1 MKLESLSIFAASR
14 LRNRIYIY
22 IYTQIHTYDR
32 EIRNGRIKIQ
42 ANSLD
47 RARLSPAG
55 DSRGSGDLLVTVDTE
70 RSLLRV
76 GGRSSFPA

>member
-14 LRNRIYIY
+14 LRNRIY

>member
-22 IYTQIHTYDR
+22 IYDR

>member
-14 LRNRIYIY
+14 LRNLIYIY
-22 IYTQIHTYDR
+22 IYIYDR